1 TDVRFVAISA
11 GSSHTCALTSEGT
24 AYCWGKNQAG
34 QLGNGTVADSGTPV
48 AVSGG
53 LAFSAVSAG
62 NDHTCGV
69 TRSGT
74 AYCWGL
80 NSNGQ
85 LGDGTHNNSS
95 VPVAVTQ

>member
-1 TDVRFVAISA
+1 
-11 GSSHTCALTSEGT
+11 
-24 AYCWGKNQAG
+24 
-34 QLGNGTVADSGTPV
+34 VADSGTPV